1 MSRTLKS
8 IIYGLLLSAA
18 VSSFV
23 FAGVSGSL
31 PYDRKNKTVKSLYT
45 LVDENL
51 ESSLRKAVN
60 ANPRWKSLIRK
71 KKMAI
76 GIVDIGNPEAVRF
89 ARINGGVMMYAA
101 SLPKIAVLLAAAQ
114 ALEDGKIKETPAVLA
129 DMRKM
134 ISHSDNAAATRMID
148 RLGFDYIE
156 KVLTAP
162 TYRFYNADRG
172 GGLWVGKRYASAG
185 ERHPEHL
192 KGLSHAATA
201 TQVCRFYYLLSMGK
215 LVNRQRSRQMLEILS
230 DPALHHKFV
239 GVLEKRAPDATMFR
253 KSGTWK
259 DWHADSVMVWGP
271 SWRRYIATA
280 LVEDPD
286 GEKIMRELI
295 AVIDRLLEREN
306 QRKAIR
312 VHASITLP
320 PDPEDDGSRLKA
332 LITAAV
338 AIEDFQQELNN

>member
-1 MSRTLKS
+1 MHRTLKS
-8 IIYGLLLSAA
+8 VLFGLLLSAA
-18 VSSFV
+18 MSPSV

-31 PYDRKNKTVKSLYT
+31 PYDRKNKPVKSLYT
-45 LVDENL
+45 LVDEDL
-51 ESSLRKAVN
+51 ESSLHKAVN
-60 ANPRWKSLIRK
+60 ANSRWKTLIRK
-71 KKMAI
+71 KKMAV

-89 ARINGGVMMYAA
+89 ARVNGGVMMYAA
-101 SLPKIAVLLAAAQ
+101 SLPKIAVLLASAQ
-114 ALEDGKIKETPAVLA
+114 ALEDGRIKETPAILA

-162 TYRFYNADRG
+162 TYRFYNTDRG

-185 ERHPEHL
+185 ERHPEQL

-215 LVNRQRSRQMLEILS
+215 LVNRQRSRQMLDILS

-259 DWHADSVMVWGP
+259 DWHADSVLVWGP
-271 SWRRYIATA
+271 AWRRYIATA
-280 LVEDPD
+280 LVEDSD
-286 GEKIMRELI
+286 GEKIMQELI
-295 AVIDRLLEREN
+295 AVIDKLLEREN
-306 QRKAIR
+306 QRKATRDHVQRIM
-312 VHASITLP
+312 P
-320 PDPEDDGSRLKA
+320 GQDGDDSRFKS

-338 AIEDFQQELNN
+338 AIEGFQQGLND